1 MPDMNACDVLIV
13 GAGPV
18 GLTLAIDLAWRGID
32 VTLVETR
39 APAAPPEP
47 KCNHVA
53 ARTMEIFRR
62 LGVAERVRDAGLPAD
77 YPHDISYRTTFTGQ
91 ELTRIL
97 IPCRRDR
104 FTRRDGPDCNWPTP
118 EPPHRINQIFLEPIL
133 FEHAAAQPRV
143 RIISQTAVEDVR
155 IEDNS
160 ANAALRDLQTDA
172 VRRLSCRYL
181 VGCDG
186 ARSVVR
192 KAIGA
197 ELTGDAVV
205 QRVQST
211 YIRAPDL
218 IHRQLHERA
227 WGTGVINPR
236 RAGMVY
242 AIDGRERWLVHN
254 YMKPGEGDF
263 DSVDRDACIR
273 TILGVPADF
282 KYDIISREDWY
293 GRRLIANRFR
303 DRCAFIAGD
312 AAHIWVPYAGYGM
325 NAGIADAM
333 NLSWLLAAHLNG
345 WAPASILDAYEAER
359 WPITSQV
366 SRFAMSHAEAEIRRR
381 GAVPDEIE
389 DEGAE
394 GERARR
400 RTGRLTY
407 EINVQQYACAGL
419 NFGTYY
425 DRSPIIAYDGTEPPA
440 YTMSSYTPSTV
451 PGCRT
456 PHLWCKD
463 GSSLYDA
470 MGPEFTLL
478 RFDSA
483 VDVAALELA
492 ARDRGVPLKLLDVE
506 PAAAA
511 FDGLLVLSRP
521 DQHVAWRG
529 DRSPAD
535 PLALIDRVRGAA
547 NQTPR
552 PSGIFEAHQS
562 IMPRGLIRWW
572 IPVHAQENALNDSQE
587 CRF

>member
-1 MPDMNACDVLIV
+1 MRDVHSEVLIV

-32 VTLVETR
+32 VTVVETR

-62 LGVAERVRDAGLPAD
+62 LGLAERVRDAGLPSD
-77 YPHDISYRTTFTGQ
+77 YPHDISYRTTFTGA
-91 ELTRIL
+91 ELTRIP

-104 FTRRDGPDCNWPTP
+104 FTRKDGPDCNWPTP

-133 FEHAAAQPRV
+133 FEHAACQPRI
-143 RIISQTAVEDVR
+143 RIINRTSVEDVR
-155 IEDNS
+155 IEDTS
-160 ANAALRDLQTDA
+160 AGATLRDLDTGA
-172 VRRLSCRYL
+172 VSRASCRFL
-181 VGCDG
+181 IGCDG

-197 ELTGDAVV
+197 ELTGDAMV

-218 IHRQLHERA
+218 IHRQIHERA

-236 RAGMVY
+236 RSGMVY
-242 AIDGRERWLVHN
+242 AIDGHERWLVHN
-254 YMKPGEGDF
+254 YMMSGEGDF

-273 TILGVPADF
+273 TILGVTRDF

-303 DRCAFIAGD
+303 DRSAFIAGD

-333 NLSWLLAAHLNG
+333 NLSWLLAAHLNN
-345 WAPASILDAYEAER
+345 WAPSSILDAYEAER

-381 GAVPDEIE
+381 GSIPDGIE
-389 DEGAE
+389 DAGPE
-394 GERARR
+394 GERVRR
-400 RTGRLTY
+400 EIGRLTY

-440 YTMSSYTPSTV
+440 YTMSTYAPSTV

-456 PHLWCKD
+456 PHLWCAD

-478 RFDSA
+478 RFDSE
-483 VDVAALELA
+483 VEVAALELA

-506 PAAAA
+506 RPPAASFYGA
-511 FDGLLVLSRP
+511 LVLSRP

-529 DRSPAD
+529 DSLPAD
-535 PLALIDRVRGAA
+535 PLALIDRVRGAST
-547 NQTPR
+547 QTR
-552 PSGIFEAHQS
+552 
-562 IMPRGLIRWW
+562 
-572 IPVHAQENALNDSQE
+572 
-587 CRF
+587 

>member
-1 MPDMNACDVLIV
+1 MPEAADVDVLIV
-13 GAGPV
+13 GGGPV

-32 VTLVETR
+32 VTVAEMR
-39 APAAPPEP
+39 AAAEPPEP

-62 LGVAERVRDAGLPAD
+62 LGLSEKVRNAGLPAD

-91 ELTRIL
+91 ELTRIA

-104 FTRRDGPDCNWPTP
+104 FTRKDGPDCNWPTA

-133 FEHAAAQPRV
+133 FEHAVAER
-143 RIISQTAVEDVR
+143 RIRIVNRTAVEDVR
-155 IEDNS
+155 IGDGFAS
-160 ANAALRDLQTDA
+160 VTLRDLETGSA
-172 VRRLSCRYL
+172 KLLRCRYL
-181 VGCDG
+181 IGCDG

-197 ELTGDAVV
+197 EFVGDAIV

-211 YIRAPDL
+211 YIRALDL
-218 IHRQLHERA
+218 IARQLHAPA
-227 WGTGVINPR
+227 WGTGAINPR
-236 RAGMVY
+236 RSGMVY

-254 YMKPGEGDF
+254 YMRPGEDDF
-263 DSVDRDACIR
+263 DLVDRDACIR
-273 TILGVPADF
+273 TILGVDANFD
-282 KYDIISREDWY
+282 YEIISKEDWY
-293 GRRLIANRFR
+293 GRRLIASKFR
-303 DRCAFIAGD
+303 DRCAFVAGD

-333 NLSWLLAAHLNG
+333 NLSWMLAAHLNG

-366 SRFAMSHAEAEIRRR
+366 SRFAMSHAEAEMRRR
-381 GAVPDEIE
+381 GTIPGTIE
-389 DEGAE
+389 DASAE
-394 GERARR
+394 GEQARR
-400 RTGRLTY
+400 ETGRLTY

-425 DRSPIIAYDGTEPPA
+425 DRSPIIAYDGAEPPA

-456 PHLWCKD
+456 QHLWCAD
-463 GSSLYDA
+463 GASLYDA

-478 RFDSA
+478 RFDPA
-483 VDVAALELA
+483 IDV
-492 ARDRGVPLKLLDVE
+492 VPLVFAASERKLPLKMLDVVAPVE
-506 PAAAA
+506 VAQAGA
-511 FDGLLVLSRP
+511 LVLSRP

-529 DRSPAD
+529 HCAPAD
-535 PLALIDRVRGAA
+535 PLDLIDRIRGAS
-547 NQTPR
+547 QR
-552 PSGIFEAHQS
+552 EAVVVS
-562 IMPRGLIRWW
+562 
-572 IPVHAQENALNDSQE
+572 
-587 CRF
+587 

>member
-1 MPDMNACDVLIV
+1 MTGTNVLIV

-32 VTLVETR
+32 VTVVETR
-39 APAAPPEP
+39 APAAPPDP

-62 LGVAERVRDAGLPAD
+62 LGLAAKVRDAGLPED
-77 YPHDISYRTTFTGQ
+77 YPHDISYRTTFTGE
-91 ELTRIL
+91 ELTRIK

-104 FTRRDGPDCNWPTP
+104 FTMKDGPDCNWPTP

-133 FEHAAAQPRV
+133 FEHAASQPRI
-143 RIISQTAVEDVR
+143 RIVSCTSVEDVVV
-155 IEDNS
+155 EDRTATVS
-160 ANAALRDLQTDA
+160 LRDLETGA
-172 VRRLSCRYL
+172 VRRIDCRYL
-181 VGCDG
+181 IGCDG

-197 ELTGDAVV
+197 ELVGDAVV

-211 YIRAPDL
+211 YIRAPKLIDL
-218 IHRQLHERA
+218 QRHERA
-227 WGTGVINPR
+227 WGTGAINPR
-236 RAGMVY
+236 RSGMVY

-263 DSVDRDACIR
+263 DSVDRDACLR
-273 TILGVPADF
+273 TILGVGADF
-282 KYDIISREDWY
+282 NYDIISKEDWY
-293 GRRLIANRFR
+293 GRRLIASKFR

-345 WAPASILDAYEAER
+345 WAPASILDAYAAER

-381 GAVPDEIE
+381 GAVPEEIE
-389 DEGAE
+389 QAGLS
-394 GERARR
+394 GEQARR
-400 RTGRLTY
+400 EVGRLAY

-419 NFGTYY
+419 NFGSYY
-425 DRSPIIAYDGTEPPA
+425 DRSPIIAYDGAEHPS
-440 YTMSSYTPSTV
+440 YTMNSYTPSTV

-456 PHLWCKD
+456 PHMWCGD
-463 GSSLYDA
+463 GTSLYDA
-470 MGPEFTLL
+470 MGPEFSLL
-478 RFDSA
+478 RLDPA
-483 VDVAALELA
+483 IETAALEAA
-492 ARDRGVPLKLLDVE
+492 ARLRGVPLKILDLE
-506 PAAAA
+506 APGASA
-511 FDGLLVLSRP
+511 FDSSRLILSRP

-529 DRSPAD
+529 NDLPAD

-547 NQTPR
+547 TQT
-552 PSGIFEAHQS
+552 G
-562 IMPRGLIRWW
+562 
-572 IPVHAQENALNDSQE
+572 NDA
-587 CRF
+587 

>member
-1 MPDMNACDVLIV
+1 MMDHEAEALIV

-32 VTLVETR
+32 VTVVETR

-62 LGVAERVRDAGLPAD
+62 LGLAEKVRNAGLPAD
-77 YPHDISYRTTFTGQ
+77 YPHDIVYRTTFTGQ
-91 ELTRIL
+91 ELTRIP

-104 FTRRDGPDCNWPTP
+104 FTAKDGPDCNWPTP

-133 FEHAAAQPRV
+133 FEHAAAQPRI
-143 RIISQTAVEDVR
+143 RIINRTSVEQVVVEDTFARVT
-155 IEDNS
+155 
-160 ANAALRDLQTDA
+160 LRDLETGT
-172 VRRLSCRYL
+172 VSGLNCRYL

-186 ARSVVR
+186 ARSIVR

-197 ELTGDAVV
+197 ELAGDAVV

-218 IHRQLHERA
+218 IGRQRHERA

-273 TILGVPADF
+273 TILGVGADF
-282 KYDIISREDWY
+282 HYDIISREDWY
-293 GRRLIANRFR
+293 GRRLIASKFR

-345 WAPASILDAYEAER
+345 WAPSAILDAYEAER

-389 DEGAE
+389 AAGLA
-394 GERARR
+394 GEHARQEV
-400 RTGRLTY
+400 GRLSY

-425 DRSPIIAYDGTEPPA
+425 DRSPIIAYDGAEHPA
-440 YTMSSYTPSTV
+440 YTMNSYTPSTV

-456 PHLWCKD
+456 PHLWCAD
-463 GSSLYDA
+463 GRSLYDA

-478 RFDSA
+478 RFDA
-483 VDVAALELA
+483 ALDVAALEAA
-492 ARDRGVPLKLLDVE
+492 ARRWEVPLRILDVE
-506 PAAAA
+506 PPATGDPDHA
-511 FDGLLVLSRP
+511 LVLSRP

-529 DRSPAD
+529 NTLPAD
-535 PLALIDRVRGAA
+535 PLALIDRIRGAS
-547 NQTPR
+547 N
-552 PSGIFEAHQS
+552 
-562 IMPRGLIRWW
+562 
-572 IPVHAQENALNDSQE
+572 
-587 CRF
+587 

>member
-1 MPDMNACDVLIV
+1 MRPMPEPIESNVLIV

-32 VTLVETR
+32 VTVVETR

-62 LGVAERVRDAGLPAD
+62 LGLAEKVRNAGLPAD
-77 YPHDISYRTTFTGQ
+77 YPHDIVYRTTFTGH
-91 ELTRIL
+91 ELARIP

-104 FTRRDGPDCNWPTP
+104 FTAKDGPDCNWPTP

-133 FEHAAAQPRV
+133 FEHAAAQPRI
-143 RIISQTAVEDVR
+143 RIVNRTSVEDVVV
-155 IEDNS
+155 ENTS
-160 ANAALRDLQTDA
+160 ATVALRDLETGA

-197 ELTGDAVV
+197 ELAGDAVV

-218 IHRQLHERA
+218 IDRQHHERA

-254 YMKPGEGDF
+254 YMKPGEGEF

-273 TILGVPADF
+273 TILGVRANF
-282 KYDIISREDWY
+282 RYDIISREDWY
-293 GRRLIANRFR
+293 GRRLIANKFR

-345 WAPASILDAYEAER
+345 WAPASILEAYEAER

-366 SRFAMSHAEAEIRRR
+366 SRFAMTHAEAEIRRR

-389 DEGAE
+389 DAGPE

-400 RTGRLTY
+400 RVGRLSY

-425 DRSPIIAYDGTEPPA
+425 DRSPIIAYDGAEHPA
-440 YTMSSYTPSTV
+440 YTMDSYSPSTV

-456 PHLWCKD
+456 PHLWQAD
-463 GSSLYDA
+463 GNSLYDA
-470 MGPEFTLL
+470 IGPEFTLL
-478 RFDSA
+478 RLDSA
-483 VDVAALELA
+483 MDVAALE
-492 ARDRGVPLKLLDVE
+492 
-506 PAAAA
+506 AAAHSRRLPLRVLNVERPATGA
-511 FDGLLVLSRP
+511 FDGALVLSRP

-529 DRSPAD
+529 NNLPAD
-535 PLALIDRVRGAA
+535 PLALIDRIRGAS
-547 NQTPR
+547 N
-552 PSGIFEAHQS
+552 
-562 IMPRGLIRWW
+562 
-572 IPVHAQENALNDSQE
+572 
-587 CRF
+587 

>member
-1 MPDMNACDVLIV
+1 
-13 GAGPV
+13 
-18 GLTLAIDLAWRGID
+18 
-32 VTLVETR
+32 
-39 APAAPPEP
+39 
-47 KCNHVA
+47 
-53 ARTMEIFRR
+53 MEIFRR
-62 LGVAERVRDAGLPAD
+62 LGLAEKVRDAGLPAD

-91 ELTRIL
+91 ELTRIP

-104 FTRRDGPDCNWPTP
+104 FTRKDGPDCNWPTP

-133 FEHAAAQPRV
+133 FEHAAAQPRI
-143 RIISQTAVEDVR
+143 RIISRTLVEDVR
-155 IEDNS
+155 IEDTS
-160 ANAALRDLQTDA
+160 ASAALRDLQTGA
-172 VRRLSCRYL
+172 VHRLSCRYL
-181 VGCDG
+181 IGCDG

-197 ELTGDAVV
+197 ELAGDAIV

-218 IHRQLHERA
+218 IHRQVHERA

-273 TILGVPADF
+273 TILGVDADF
-282 KYDIISREDWY
+282 NYDIISREDWY

-303 DRCAFIAGD
+303 DRAAFIAGD

-366 SRFAMSHAEAEIRRR
+366 SRFAMSHAESEIRRR
-381 GAVPDEIE
+381 GAVPADIE
-389 DEGAE
+389 DDGAE

-400 RTGRLTY
+400 ETGRLTY

-425 DRSPIIAYDGTEPPA
+425 DRSPIIAYDGAEHPA

-451 PGCRT
+451 PGCRA
-456 PHLWCKD
+456 PHLWCED
-463 GSSLYDA
+463 GTSLYDA

-492 ARDRGVPLKLLDVE
+492 ARDRDVPLKVLDVE
-506 PAAAA
+506 RPAAVA
-511 FDGLLVLSRP
+511 FDSPLVLSRP

-535 PLALIDRVRGAA
+535 PLALIDRVRGA
-547 NQTPR
+547 
-552 PSGIFEAHQS
+552 
-562 IMPRGLIRWW
+562 
-572 IPVHAQENALNDSQE
+572 
-587 CRF
+587 